1 MKWFRF
7 WHEFMDDPKIA
18 MMSDS
23 DQLVWVKCLC
33 LASESSDRGA
43 ILLTEEEICW
53 KLRITGEVW
62 RHAVDKFRAKGM
74 IEHFEGGYLICNWNK
89 RQFQS
94 DDITKRTSKSKAKA
108 KASKSLNKGSR
119 ERSQGVP
126 SNDIATSSDTDTD
139 PDTETENTQE
149 CESEIFETQEIKK
162 SVKTSTL
169 NEPVQET
176 NQLLLELKNKNLSE
190 PPENQDPP
198 IAAAP
203 PRDPMG
209 DRFKTGKSLKYPVKL
224 IGSSYEKWHTGES
237 LLSWDE
243 SLVTVAIAQ
252 LKKHNKPCAR
262 FDAINSLNN
271 ICHQED
277 WAKLELLIS
286 AIAVAKPISTFVDST
301 QVSDRAGID
310 HTKIPKETMEKLR
323 KQREELNA
331 KWKTV

>member
-1 MKWFRF
+1 VWCKYTLSQWQLKISWLKVDGIFRLLKRLEQKGIIKSCKPDAAKRDQTKWYRIDYM
-7 WHEFMDDPKIA
+7 EFEAYI
-18 MMSDS
+18 
-23 DQLVWVKCLC
+23 QKCISASGLNES
-33 LASESSDRGA
+33 LASGLNEISASGLNDQSS
-43 ILLTEEEICW
+43 
-53 KLRITGEVW
+53 K
-62 RHAVDKFRAKGM
+62 
-74 IEHFEGGYLICNWNK
+74 Y
-89 RQFQS
+89 
-94 DDITKRTSKSKAKA
+94 
-108 KASKSLNKGSR
+108 SLNINK
-119 ERSQGVP
+119 
-126 SNDIATSSDTDTD
+126 
-139 PDTETENTQE
+139 NTIQE
-149 CESEIFETQEIKK
+149 CEGETQEIKQ
-162 SVKTSTL
+162 SVKTSTV
-169 NEPVQET
+169 NEPVRET
-176 NQLLLELKNKNLSE
+176 NQLPLELKNKNLSE

-209 DRFKTGKSLKYPVKL
+209 DRFKSGKSLKYPIKL

-286 AIAVAKPISTFVDST
+286 AIAVAKPITTFVDST